1 MEKSSFFNS
10 VGGDRVYKAE
20 EWAEYFASFIG
31 NGVFPVPSNG
41 LQVEANS
48 SAGVVIRA
56 GRAWINGYFYFNTD
70 DLNVKLNTA
79 DGVLNRIDRI
89 VIRWDLTA
97 RTISA
102 EVKSSAPSNNPTT
115 PALQRDADAYE
126 LCLADVYVRAG
137 STAVLQSDITDQR
150 YNSGLCGVVKG
161 TVDQIDA
168 SMLAK
173 QFNDYAEL
181 FKQETKLDFEA
192 WFEEIRG
199 ILSEDLAGSLA
210 LAIDDINRSK
220 GQPGGIATLNSS
232 GKLAQMPTAEDIA
245 AIPLSQ
251 KGIANGIATLNSSG
265 KLAQM
270 PTAADVGAPDIESG
284 SWTPIMMGS
293 DNVGRY
299 ETASSIGRYT
309 RIGNVIVVSLVIN
322 VKKVPE
328 AAKEKFVLL
337 GGFPK
342 PFDQRCGMGAS
353 FAIPYSTGIT
363 RLNSSTGQLF
373 GTVYLDN
380 ALILRHPNATSFVNM
395 QGSAVSDNAIIAGQ
409 FTYLCK

>member
-1 MEKSSFFNS
+1 MSLLDRWVANTKRVLAKDKNTGSEYEFESIFPDGAPDGTAFNS
-10 VGGDRVYKAE
+10 ENMNKIIDAV
-20 EWAEYFASFIG
+20 
-31 NGVFPVPSNG
+31 NG
-41 LQVEANS
+41 LDE
-48 SAGVVIRA
+48 
-56 GRAWINGYFYFNTD
+56 
-70 DLNVKLNTA
+70 
-79 DGVLNRIDRI
+79 
-89 VIRWDLTA
+89 
-97 RTISA
+97 
-102 EVKSSAPSNNPTT
+102 
-115 PALQRDADAYE
+115 
-126 LCLADVYVRAG
+126 
-137 STAVLQSDITDQR
+137 
-150 YNSGLCGVVKG
+150 
-161 TVDQIDA
+161 
-168 SMLAK
+168 
-173 QFNDYAEL
+173 
-181 FKQETKLDFEA
+181 
-192 WFEEIRG
+192 
-199 ILSEDLAGSLA
+199 
-210 LAIDDINRSK
+210 SK
-220 GQPGGIATLNSS
+220 GQP
-232 GKLAQMPTAEDIA
+232 
-245 AIPLSQ
+245 
-251 KGIANGIATLNSSG
+251 NGIATLNSSG

-293 DNVGRY
+293 DNTGWY